1 MSLDCK
7 IRRLVFVAA
16 LVASL
21 ASPSSRAR
29 AQPPSGAAAIAPA
42 STARPASSAVAGAS
56 VSTANSSPPTFV
68 APPVSDPMLAPPPP
82 APLRIASW
90 NDALATIRS
99 QSPDY
104 LSAAQAVERAKA
116 QKEIAWSNVLPW
128 VNAQVTY
135 THELLAPLR
144 ATIGGVTIVTP
155 PPNAW
160 TAGGTATWSILSPR
174 GIYGIGTAEHGIQAA
189 TFAFE
194 DQRRLI
200 AEAVVST
207 MLATLAAERTAEL
220 NRVGLRAALERS
232 ALTHARLQFGQG
244 TALDVDRADQ
254 DVESARSLVVSG
266 DEILRRAREAL
277 GVALGSRTAVSA
289 PGDLD
294 LAQFEDAVARTCRLN
309 AEIERRPDVA
319 AAREHAEVAE
329 RTVHDAELQFSPW
342 IALDAAAQYLTAPV
356 LSPSGIVAL
365 EGVLNIPIYEGGS
378 RFAALRDSKA
388 ALEQARQA
396 LVSTRLNA
404 VVSAAQAERAVSVL
418 QASRDVVQAERD
430 LAVRVDWRVR
440 DGYARGV
447 GTSLDLVVSGQA
459 LRQAD
464 INLALLQFQVAQARA
479 DAVLT
484 NAECV
489 Y

>member
-1 MSLDCK
+1 M
-7 IRRLVFVAA
+7 RRLVVVAA
-16 LVASL
+16 HVASL
-21 ASPSSRAR
+21 ASRSSLAR
-29 AQPPSGAAAIAPA
+29 AQPPSGAPASTPA
-42 STARPASSAVAGAS
+42 STARSGSSAAVDAS
-56 VSTANSSPPTFV
+56 VFTTSSSAPTFV
-68 APPVSDPMLAPPPP
+68 APPVSDPMLALPPP

-90 NDALATIRS
+90 NDALVTIRS

-104 LSAAQAVERAKA
+104 RSAAQTVERAKA
-116 QKEIAWSNVLPW
+116 QKELAWSNVLPL

-135 THELLAPLR
+135 THQLLAPLS
-144 ATIGGVTIVTP
+144 ATIGGATIVTP
-155 PPNAW
+155 PPDAW

-189 TFAFE
+189 NFAFE
-194 DQRRLI
+194 DQRRQI

-220 NRVGLRAALERS
+220 NRVGLRAALERA

-254 DVESARSLVVSG
+254 DVESARSLLVSG
-266 DEILRRAREAL
+266 DETLRRAREAL
-277 GVALGSRTAVSA
+277 GVSLGSRTAVSA

-294 LAQFEDAVARTCRLN
+294 LVRFEDAVAQTCRLN
-309 AEIERRPDVA
+309 ADIERRPDVV
-319 AAREHAEVAE
+319 AARERAEVAE

-342 IALDAAAQYLTAPV
+342 IALDAAAQYTNAPV
-356 LSPSGIVAL
+356 LSPNGTFAL
-365 EGVLNIPIYEGGS
+365 EGVLNVPIYDGS
-378 RFAALRDSKA
+378 RFAALRDAKA

-418 QASRDVVQAERD
+418 QTSRDVAQAERD
-430 LAVRVDWRVR
+430 LAERVDRRVR
-440 DGYARGV
+440 DGYSRGL